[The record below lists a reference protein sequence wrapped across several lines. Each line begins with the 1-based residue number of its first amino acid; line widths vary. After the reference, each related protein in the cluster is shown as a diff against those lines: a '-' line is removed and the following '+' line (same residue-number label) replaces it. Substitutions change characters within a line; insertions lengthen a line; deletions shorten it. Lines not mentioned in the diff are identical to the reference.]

1 MATTGAGSYNMTDV
15 ATAKAVTG
23 FETCAAT
30 ARNLMRKLEDVV
42 VQGAGAMAGDHVVAL
57 NQLHMALQQDEA
69 KIEAALQQL
78 GQSIGQANRTYTSTS
93 QQQAGNLGH
102 LRGMLIR

>member
-23 FETCAAT
+23 FETCAST

-42 VQGAGAMAGDHVVAL
+42 TQGAARMAGDHVIAL
-57 NQLHMALQQDEA
+57 NQLHMALQQDQA
-69 KIEAALQQL
+69 NIEAALQQL
-78 GQSIGQANRTYTSTS
+78 GESIGRANTTYTNTS
-93 QQQAGNLGH
+93 QQQAGDIGK
-102 LRGMLIR
+102 LRGLLTA